1 MIEHLSVQVQGP
13 PRQCRLLQTGV
24 NSNETP
30 KYIVSLAVM
39 PTKEPSYIQA
49 CARCNSK
56 KIKCLVREGG
66 ACEQCSA
73 LDVECVYVAVRNQES
88 IPATDGN

>member
-1 MIEHLSVQVQGP
+1 
-13 PRQCRLLQTGV
+13 
-24 NSNETP
+24 
-30 KYIVSLAVM
+30 M

-49 CARCNSK
+49 CSRCNSK

-73 LDVECVYVAVRNQES
+73 LDVECVYGFSSHFNEVYH
-88 IPATDGN
+88 TM